1 MKRHTIY
8 MISLSLIL
16 IVVMIATIIT
26 GSKRDMVNT
35 ETTKTRTTLILTTKP
50 KPTTTKQQTKITSE
64 KNIDAN
70 DREMLAR
77 LVYLEAGGISLEAQ
91 KAVASVV
98 FNRLNNG
105 YWGDTLKSVV
115 YAKHQFTPAS
125 QIPYTTPSEKSY
137 EAVDYVL
144 KYGATLPSY
153 ILYFRADY
161 GFSRTWEG
169 YKEYKQIDNVF
180 FGYFEKDK

>member
-16 IVVMIATIIT
+16 IAVMIATIIT

-125 QIPYTTPSEKSY
+125 QIPYTTPSEEPQSQF
-137 EAVDYVL
+137 
-144 KYGATLPSY
+144 T
-153 ILYFRADY
+153 
-161 GFSRTWEG
+161 
-169 YKEYKQIDNVF
+169 
-180 FGYFEKDK
+180 

>member
-35 ETTKTRTTLILTTKP
+35 ETTKTRTTLILTTNP
-50 KPTTTKQQTKITSE
+50 KPTTTKQQTKTTSE
-64 KNIDAN
+64 KNIDTN
-70 DREMLAR
+70 NREMLAR

-98 FNRLNNG
+98 INRLNNG
-105 YWGDTLKSVV
+105 YWGNTLKSVI
-115 YAKHQFTPAS
+115 YAKYQFTPAS
-125 QIPYTTPSEKSY
+125 RIPYTTPSKESY

-144 KYGATLPSY
+144 NYGTTLPRY
-153 ILYFRADY
+153 VMYFRADY
-161 GFSRTWEG
+161 GFSQTWEG